1 MSLVGRVPRFLIT
14 AAGNQYVDGEL
25 TVRLRE
31 GTYSKTP
38 YSKIPLAPRHVYK
51 GNQRSVT
58 GRYILTHAIT
68 KRVPFI
74 GGYRLPFTAVFWLR
88 LRMWIRRARRTVI
101 NRALVRHHLP
111 SLLGKRKVR

>member
-68 KRVPFI
+68 KIPSM
-74 GGYRLPFTAVFWLR
+74 YTLHPFTAVFWLR